1 MQDIGVIDSAEA
13 ATAALAP
20 MRTRLLAELAEP
32 GSATTLAAR
41 LGVPR
46 QKLNYH
52 LRQLEKHGLVE
63 LVEER
68 RRGNVTERILRASSS
83 SFVVSPGVMGRVQP
97 AVSTDPDQASPRWL
111 LALASR
117 MVREVGELVGG
128 ARRTGK
134 QVGTFG
140 LDGEVRFATPADRAA
155 FADELTDA
163 VTRLVSRYHDD
174 SAEGGRRHRLVLGM
188 HAVPPGTGD
197 TAGSSAPGDSA
208 PGRPTPSSSHTSRSS
223 TPDSAS
229 PDSPAMHQEEKNDV

>member
-1 MQDIGVIDSAEA
+1 MQDIGVIDSAEV

-20 MRTRLLAELAEP
+20 IRTRLLAELSEP

-68 RRGNVTERILRASSS
+68 RRGNVHERILRASSS
-83 SFVVSPGVMGRVQP
+83 SYVVSPGVMGRTQP
-97 AVSTDPDQASPRWL
+97 VVGADRDQASPRWL

-117 MVREVGELVGG
+117 MVREVGELVVG

-134 QVGTFG
+134 RVGTFG
-140 LDGEVRFATPADRAA
+140 LDGEVCFATPADRAA

-174 SAEGGRRHRLVLGM
+174 SSDGSRRHRLIVGV
-188 HAVPPGTGD
+188 HAVPPGSAD
-197 TAGSSAPGDSA
+197 TSERADTSDSE
-208 PGRPTPSSSHTSRSS
+208 TS
-223 TPDSAS
+223 DSDTH
-229 PDSPAMHQEEKNDV
+229 DSDTSDGKEKDDV

>member
-1 MQDIGVIDSAEA
+1 MQDIGVIDSAEV

-20 MRTRLLAELAEP
+20 IRTRLLAELSEP

-52 LRQLEKHGLVE
+52 LRQLERHGLVE

-68 RRGNVTERILRASSS
+68 RRGNVHERILRASSS
-83 SFVVSPGVMGRVQP
+83 SYVVSPGVMGRVQP
-97 AVSTDPDQASPRWL
+97 AVGTDRDQASPRWL

-117 MVREVGELVGG
+117 MVREVGELIVG
-128 ARRTGK
+128 ARRAGK
-134 QVGTFG
+134 RVGTFG

-163 VTRLVSRYHDD
+163 VTRLVSKYHDD
-174 SAEGGRRHRLVLGM
+174 SSDGGRRHRLIVGM
-188 HAVPPGTGD
+188 HAVPPGNAD
-197 TAGSSAPGDSA
+197 P
-208 PGRPTPSSSHTSRSS
+208 
-223 TPDSAS
+223 SAS
-229 PDSPAMHQEEKNDV
+229 ADASGSATYDSDTHDSDPHDSEEKDDV

>member
-97 AVSTDPDQASPRWL
+97 AVSTD
-111 LALASR
+111 
-117 MVREVGELVGG
+117 
-128 ARRTGK
+128 
-134 QVGTFG
+134 
-140 LDGEVRFATPADRAA
+140 
-155 FADELTDA
+155 
-163 VTRLVSRYHDD
+163 
-174 SAEGGRRHRLVLGM
+174 
-188 HAVPPGTGD
+188 
-197 TAGSSAPGDSA
+197 
-208 PGRPTPSSSHTSRSS
+208 
-223 TPDSAS
+223 
-229 PDSPAMHQEEKNDV
+229 

>member
-20 MRTRLLAELAEP
+20 IRTRLLAELTEP

-97 AVSTDPDQASPRWL
+97 AVGAEPDQASPRWL

-117 MVREVGELVGG
+117 MVREVGELVVG
-128 ARRTGK
+128 ARRAGK

-155 FADELTDA
+155 FAAELTDA

-188 HAVPPGTGD
+188 HAVPPGTAD
-197 TAGSSAPGDSA
+197 ASGSA
-208 PGRPTPSSSHTSRSS
+208 TPDSS
-223 TPDSAS
+223 TPDSFT
-229 PDSPAMHQEEKNDV
+229 PDHPTAHREEQNDV

>member
-1 MQDIGVIDSAEA
+1 MQDIGVIDSAEV

-20 MRTRLLAELAEP
+20 IRTRLLAELSEP

-68 RRGNVTERILRASSS
+68 RRGNVNERILRASSS
-83 SFVVSPGVMGRVQP
+83 SYVVSPGVMGRTQP
-97 AVSTDPDQASPRWL
+97 VVGADRDQASPRWL

-117 MVREVGELVGG
+117 MVREVGELVVG

-134 QVGTFG
+134 RVGTFG
-140 LDGEVRFATPADRAA
+140 LDGEVCFATPADRAA

-163 VTRLVSRYHDD
+163 VTRLVSRYHAD
-174 SAEGGRRHRLVLGM
+174 SSDGSRRHRLIVGM
-188 HAVPPGTGD
+188 HAVPPGSPD
-197 TAGSSAPGDSA
+197 LS
-208 PGRPTPSSSHTSRSS
+208 GRPEPSGPTDPSGRTDPSES
-223 TPDSAS
+223 
-229 PDSPAMHQEEKNDV
+229 EEKNDV